1 MAEELLCLAQIAEPV
16 PQARGI
22 AEAEFDEIVRLN
34 QRRIY
39 RVLLAM
45 VRDPELA
52 DTLTQECFLRAYQK
66 RASFRGEASV
76 STWLTRIAINLARD
90 YGRNRREGFWR
101 KLFGGDCE
109 KAELRAQQMPDSRS
123 SPEQQLLA
131 REAVTAVMREVA
143 AMPMQQREVFVLR
156 FLEDMSL
163 EEIARVRQRDVGTV
177 KAHLFRAVQRVRKAL
192 KQTEGKCI

>member
-1 MAEELLCLAQIAEPV
+1 MAEDLLYLGGVAVGE
-16 PQARGI
+16 ARGI
-22 AEAEFDEIVRLN
+22 SDAEFDEIVRLN

>member
-1 MAEELLCLAQIAEPV
+1 MADNLLCLAQVADTIS
-16 PQARGI
+16 QARGI
-22 AEAEFDEIVRLN
+22 SDADFDEIVRLN

-90 YGRNRREGFWR
+90 HVRNRREGFWR
-101 KLFGGDCE
+101 KLFGADRE
-109 KAELRAQQMPDSRS
+109 EAELRAQQMPDSRS

-143 AMPMQQREVFVLR
+143 AMPPQQREVFVLR
-156 FLEDMSL
+156 FLEEMSL
-163 EEIARVRQRDVGTV
+163 EEIAQLRQRDVGTV

-192 KQTEGKCI
+192 QQKDGKCI